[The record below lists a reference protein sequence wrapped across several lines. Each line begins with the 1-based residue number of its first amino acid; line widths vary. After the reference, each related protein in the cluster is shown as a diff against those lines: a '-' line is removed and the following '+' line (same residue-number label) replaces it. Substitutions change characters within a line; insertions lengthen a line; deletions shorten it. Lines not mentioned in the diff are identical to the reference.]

1 MTFAS
6 FGTIVNS
13 KILTS
18 PRDSVSVQLEFTSQ
32 DAAST
37 SISNFHNALADGRQL
52 SVTFA
57 PLPAASP
64 ARAQPLPTAPRA
76 APSAP
81 ASRAFAQRRE
91 QSSGSLPAPGL
102 LGRLGL
108 QAGGGG
114 PKTNREERASAGGMM
129 DIGTGGDL
137 MNGIG
142 ASS

>member
-1 MTFAS
+1 MGA
-6 FGTIVNS
+6 NS
-13 KILTS
+13 
-18 PRDSVSVQLEFTSQ
+18 
-32 DAAST
+32 
-37 SISNFHNALADGRQL
+37 
-52 SVTFA
+52 
-57 PLPAASP
+57 PLPSLP
-64 ARAQPLPTAPRA
+64 FLLPLPLGPNLFL
-76 APSAP
+76 PLLELP
-81 ASRAFAQRRE
+81 HQHPLRE